1 METIDR
7 PAPRKVYRAP
17 RLTVYGSVA
26 DLTQGYRSGKPNNP
40 NAAAH
45 RKKSK

>member
-1 METIDR
+1 MEVSGR
-7 PAPRKVYRAP
+7 PIPRKVYRAP

-40 NAAAH
+40 IAAAR